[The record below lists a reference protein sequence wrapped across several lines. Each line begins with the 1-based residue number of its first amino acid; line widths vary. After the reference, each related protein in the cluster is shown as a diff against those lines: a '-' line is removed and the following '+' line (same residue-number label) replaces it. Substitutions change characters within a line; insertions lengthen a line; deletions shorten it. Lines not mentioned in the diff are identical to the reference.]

1 MDLLPLCRAFVAVA
15 ERGSFT
21 RGAAAAGMSQPVAS
35 RRIAALERHVGGL
48 LLDRSARRPSPTPL
62 GRRLLPGARRLIA
75 AADAFELDAED
86 GRLDALHL
94 AVPDGWDARDAA
106 AVEIAGADHGLRL
119 VLVPTAPGERAAALT
134 EHRAG
139 AAVMPAAADLAH
151 WTCPLGLAGALAGD
165 DVAHLHA
172 LRPSRG
178 RQDAP
183 RVWLLPEDDVPAVR
197 DPLAAAVDAA
207 GLRPRQLVVAA
218 SAGAALAAALTS
230 RDVVV
235 AGRADAARWQLAW
248 SPLAHPALVRAH
260 ALITDG
266 SRTVSALLPALAE
279 PIAHALGATAASR

>member
-1 MDLLPLCRAFVAVA
+1 MDLLPACRAFVAVA

-21 RGAAAAGMSQPVAS
+21 RGAAAVGMSQPVAS

-62 GRRLLPGARRLIA
+62 GRRLLPPARRLVA
-75 AADAFELDAED
+75 AAEAFELDAED

-94 AVPDGWDARDAA
+94 AVPDGWDPRDAA
-106 AVEIAGADHGLRL
+106 GVEIAGADHGLRL
-119 VLVPTAPGERAAALT
+119 VLQPCAPAERAAAVT

-139 AAVMPAAADLAH
+139 AAIVPTAPDLAH
-151 WTCPLGLAGALAGD
+151 WTCPLGLAAAVGGD

-178 RQDAP
+178 RDDAP

-207 GLRPRQLVVAA
+207 GLSPRQLVVAG

-235 AGRADAARWQLAW
+235 AGEADAERWQLAW
-248 SPLAHPALVRAH
+248 RPLAHPVLIRAH
-260 ALITDG
+260 ALVTDG
-266 SRTVSALLPALAE
+266 SRPASALLPALAD
-279 PIAHALGATAASR
+279 PIARALGASAVPR